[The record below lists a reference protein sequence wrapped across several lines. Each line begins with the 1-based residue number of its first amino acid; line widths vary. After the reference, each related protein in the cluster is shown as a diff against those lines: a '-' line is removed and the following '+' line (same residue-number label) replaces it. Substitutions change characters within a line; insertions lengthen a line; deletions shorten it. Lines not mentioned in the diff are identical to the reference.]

1 MLATHRNLVRKREQ
15 RLERLAAVRA
25 ELFATVQPLED
36 SSYRFRP
43 EEPRWNRGWCVAEI
57 LLHLEKVESAIA
69 RGLEA
74 AARGDPP
81 PPSSWFSRLLRLPP
95 RWVEYRILRASA
107 PRGVRP
113 DEVVPKEAML
123 SRLSELR
130 HRLLETFARVPE
142 GSLTRYRFPHPFLG
156 TYNVLE
162 WIELLG
168 AHECRHLKQIREVLA
183 RQEHFSN
190 YR

>member
-1 MLATHRNLVRKREQ
+1 MPATHRNLVRKREP

-69 RGLEA
+69 RRLEA
-74 AARGDPP
+74 AARGEAPP
-81 PPSSWFSRLLRLPP
+81 RSSWFSRLRRLPP
-95 RWVEYRILRASA
+95 RWVEYRALKASA
-107 PRGVRP
+107 AASVRP
-113 DEVVPKEAML
+113 EQIVPKEAIL
-123 SRLSELR
+123 ARLSDLR
-130 HRLLETFARVPE
+130 QRLLETFARVPE
-142 GSLTRYRFPHPFLG
+142 ESLRRYRFAHPLLG
-156 TYNVLE
+156 AYDLLE
-162 WIELLG
+162 WIEFLG

-183 RQEHFSN
+183 RWVFPAGKS
-190 YR
+190 

>member
-1 MLATHRNLVRKREQ
+1 MPPTHLDLVKAREKK
-15 RLERLAAVRA
+15 LGRLAAVRA

-43 EEPRWNRGWCVAEI
+43 GEPQWNRGWCVAEI

-95 RWVEYRILRASA
+95 RWVEYRILKASA

-113 DEVVPKEAML
+113 DQIVPKEAML
-123 SRLSELR
+123 SHLSELR
-130 HRLLETFARVPE
+130 QRLLETFARVPE
-142 GSLTRYRFPHPFLG
+142 GSLTCYRFPHPFLG

-183 RQEHFSN
+183 RQAHLSD